1 MTQSQT
7 AESPNPT
14 PSPQPSQPSPSPQSQ
29 PPQPPQPP
37 QPQSQPPQP
46 PQPPASRDA
55 APPPRSGR
63 SRALLVVVALVTIGA
78 VLYGLYY
85 WLVLAGY
92 ETTDNAYVQGDLV
105 QITPQMPGT
114 VTAIAASE
122 TDRVKAGDVL
132 VRFDTADAQLAL
144 EQAQSQLA
152 QAVREVRNL
161 YANNA
166 TLAAQIAQR
175 EAELAQARSD
185 LQRAQDDANRRAPL
199 VASGAVG
206 REEYEHTLAKIA
218 AARSAGAAAESA
230 LQAARA
236 QLNANRS
243 LTEGTSIEQHPNV
256 SRAASRVHDAMLA
269 LHRTA
274 LRAPV
279 DGYVA
284 RRGVQL
290 GQRVQAGAVLMTVV
304 ALDRVWVDANFKEV
318 QLGSL
323 RIGQPVTLKA
333 DVYGKKVEYR
343 GTVAGMGAGTG
354 AAFAL
359 LPAQNATGNWIKVV
373 QRVPVR
379 IALDPKQLAEHPL
392 RVGLSMVVRVDVRD
406 TSGRMLSD
414 GARPAPPGFVDEV
427 DAVRRAADERVRAII
442 AEHCACG
449 GPARK

>member
-7 AESPNPT
+7 AEAANTAPAA
-14 PSPQPSQPSPSPQSQ
+14 QPRP
-29 PPQPPQPP
+29 
-37 QPQSQPPQP
+37 
-46 PQPPASRDA
+46 
-55 APPPRSGR
+55 APPPQSPPPPPARDSASPPRRGR
-63 SRALLVVVALVTIGA
+63 SRALAVVLTLVVIGA
-78 VLYGLYY
+78 GLYALYY

-92 ETTDNAYVQGDLV
+92 ESTDNAYVQGDLV
-105 QITPQMPGT
+105 QITPQLPGT
-114 VTAIAASE
+114 VTAISASE

-132 VRFDTADAQLAL
+132 VRFDQADAQLAL

-152 QAVREVRNL
+152 QAVREVRIL
-161 YANNA
+161 YANNT
-166 TLAAQIAQR
+166 TLTAQIAQR
-175 EAELAQARSD
+175 EAELAQTRSD

-218 AARSAGAAAESA
+218 TARSAGSAAESA

-236 QLNANRS
+236 QLAANRS
-243 LTEGTSIEQHPNV
+243 FTDGISIEQHPNV

-284 RRGVQL
+284 RRSVQL
-290 GQRVQAGAVLMTVV
+290 GQRVQAGAALMTVV
-304 ALDRVWVDANFKEV
+304 ALERVWVDANFKEV
-318 QLGSL
+318 QLGNL

-343 GTVAGMGAGTG
+343 GTIAGLGAGTG

-379 IALDPKQLAEHPL
+379 IALDPAQLAEHPL
-392 RVGLSMVVRVDVRD
+392 RVGLSMTARVDVRD
-406 TSGRMLSD
+406 MSGRMLAD
-414 GARPAPPGFVDEV
+414 GARPAPAGFVDEA
-427 DAVRRAADERVRAII
+427 DAVRRAADERVRAIV

-449 GPARK
+449 GVIRK